1 MILLLLIGSLVSA
14 IIDILLKRRNGFTAE
29 EQALLQSGS
38 IQEDELRELR
48 KNLSS
53 FK

>member
-14 IIDILLKRRNGFTAE
+14 ILDILLQKRNSFTTE
-29 EQALLQSGS
+29 ENALLQSGS

>member
-14 IIDILLKRRNGFTAE
+14 IIDILLKARNGFTTE
-29 EQALLQSGS
+29 ENSLLQSGS

-48 KNLSS
+48 KNLSN